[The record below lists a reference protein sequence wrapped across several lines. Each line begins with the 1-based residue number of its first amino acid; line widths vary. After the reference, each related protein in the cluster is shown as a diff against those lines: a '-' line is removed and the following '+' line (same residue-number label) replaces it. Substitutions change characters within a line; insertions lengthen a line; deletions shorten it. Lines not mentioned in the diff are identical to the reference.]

1 LEGLSCFSYSTDGK
15 NFVKFGDPFRFGWN
29 DYRGE
34 RIGLFSYN
42 NLGEDGHADFG
53 SFTYRYDSALTR

>member
-1 LEGLSCFSYSTDGK
+1 LFTSLGESYQ
-15 NFVKFGDPFRFGWN
+15 FAWA

-42 NLGEDGHADFG
+42 NSGEAGYADFD
-53 SFTYRYDSALTR
+53 SFTYRYDSTLAR